1 MASDLYRAKSFL
13 VLTIKLGEIT
23 EEELRENPAG
33 TWEPGMLPARLKGC
47 AALIVREIDPIYCLE
62 LREHSIDCIQTPEE
76 IITNIVV
83 RFLDREYRK
92 ASDSC
97 CCP

>member
-1 MASDLYRAKSFL
+1 MASDMYRAKSFL

-23 EEELRENPAG
+23 EEEFRENQAG
-33 TWEPGMLPARLKGC
+33 TWEPGTLAARLNGC
-47 AALIVREIDPIYCLE
+47 SALIVREIDPIYCTE
-62 LREHSIDCIQTPEE
+62 LREYSIECIQTPEH

-83 RFLDREYRK
+83 RFLEREYRR